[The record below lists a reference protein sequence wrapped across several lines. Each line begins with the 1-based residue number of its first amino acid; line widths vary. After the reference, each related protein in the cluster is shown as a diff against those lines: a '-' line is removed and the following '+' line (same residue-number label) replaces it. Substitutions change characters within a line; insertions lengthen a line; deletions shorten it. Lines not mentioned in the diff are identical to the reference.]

1 MYLISSDATELK
13 RGSEPIAV
21 EPQVFDLLVYL
32 VQNRD
37 RVVSKDDLI
46 ASVWGGR
53 IVSDS
58 TLTSR
63 INAVRKA
70 VGDSGEKQS
79 LIRTIA
85 RKGIRFVSAVDEQDT
100 LDGAGPDRS
109 RTPPP
114 TLHQEVH
121 FCTASDGVRIAY
133 AEVGK
138 GIPLLRTGHWL
149 THLEYDWESPVWS
162 SFLREIA
169 VGRRLIRYDA
179 RGNGLSDWEV
189 DEISFEAFV
198 RDIESVVEATGLDKF
213 DLLGVS
219 QGAAISVAYAVRHP
233 ERVRHLV
240 LYGGFARGRRMRGSQ
255 QEIANSDAIATL
267 MRQGWG
273 QENPAFRQM
282 FTSLFIPGATPE
294 QMEWFN
300 DLQRI
305 TTSPD
310 NAVRLRHAVD
320 LIDVTNLLPRVQSPT
335 LVLHCRHD
343 AVQPFPKRAAELAA
357 GIPGRALRDAR
368 RAQPH
373 HAAMPTPKL
382 GSRFFEEV
390 KAFLKSVT
398 STPEFLH
405 VPGAAEEF
413 ADRLHEY
420 LRKIRP
426 MLDRVDFEP
435 ALLRALR
442 LLHR

>member
-1 MYLISSDATELK
+1 MTLQFHFENHALDIERRELRRGAELIAM
-13 RGSEPIAV
+13 
-21 EPQVFDLLVYL
+21 EPQVFDLLTYL

-37 RVVSKDDLI
+37 RVVTKDDMI
-46 ASVWGGR
+46 AAVWSGR
-53 IVSDS
+53 IVSES

-70 VGDSGEKQS
+70 VGDSGDEQR

-85 RKGIRFVSAVDEQDT
+85 RKGIRFVGEVSETAAQRAT
-100 LDGAGPDRS
+100 GPGAR
-109 RTPPP
+109 PPAAP
-114 TLHQEVH
+114 IPLHQEVH
-121 FCTASDGVRIAY
+121 FCTSSDGVRIAY

-162 SFLREIA
+162 PFLQGIA
-169 VGRRLIRYDA
+169 AGRRLIRYDA

-189 DEISFEAFV
+189 AEISFEAFV

-255 QEIANSDAIATL
+255 QEIAYSDAIATL

-282 FTSLFIPGATPE
+282 FTSQFIPGGTAE

-310 NAVRLRHAVD
+310 NAVRLRYAVD
-320 LIDVTNLLPRVQSPT
+320 VIDVTDLLPRVQSPT
-335 LVLHCRHD
+335 LVLHCRND
-343 AVQPFPKRAAELAA
+343 AVQPFEEGRRLAA
-357 GIPGRALRDAR
+357 GIPGARFVTLEGRNHIILPGDA
-368 RAQPH
+368 
-373 HAAMPTPKL
+373 
-382 GSRFFEEV
+382 SWERFFEEV
-390 KAFLKSVT
+390 KSFLS
-398 STPEFLH
+398 S
-405 VPGAAEEF
+405 
-413 ADRLHEY
+413 
-420 LRKIRP
+420 
-426 MLDRVDFEP
+426 
-435 ALLRALR
+435 
-442 LLHR
+442 

>member
-1 MYLISSDATELK
+1 LQFHFENQALDVERRELRRDSELIAM
-13 RGSEPIAV
+13 
-21 EPQVFDLLVYL
+21 EPQVFDLLTYL

-37 RVVSKDDLI
+37 RVVTKNDMI
-46 ASVWGGR
+46 AAVWSGR
-53 IVSDS
+53 IVSES
-58 TLTSR
+58 SLTSR

-70 VGDSGEKQS
+70 VGDSGDEQR

-85 RKGIRFVSAVDEQDT
+85 RKGIRFVGEVSETPAQGVT
-100 LDGAGPDRS
+100 GTTARS
-109 RTPPP
+109 PVASVR
-114 TLHQEVH
+114 LHQEVH

-149 THLEYDWESPVWS
+149 THLEYDWESPVWR
-162 SFLREIA
+162 SFLQEIA

-198 RDIESVVEATGLDKF
+198 RDIESVVEATGLEKF

-240 LYGGFARGRRMRGSQ
+240 LYGGFVRGRRMRGSQ
-255 QEIANSDAIATL
+255 QEIANSDAITTL

-310 NAVRLRHAVD
+310 NAVRLRDAVD
-320 LIDVTNLLPRVQSPT
+320 LIDVTDLLPRVQSPT

-343 AVQPFPKRAAELAA
+343 AIQPFEEGRRLAA
-357 GIPGRALRDAR
+357 GIPGARFVTLEGRNHVILPGDA
-368 RAQPH
+368 
-373 HAAMPTPKL
+373 
-382 GSRFFEEV
+382 SWERFFEEL
-390 KAFLKSVT
+390 KAFLS
-398 STPEFLH
+398 S
-405 VPGAAEEF
+405 
-413 ADRLHEY
+413 
-420 LRKIRP
+420 
-426 MLDRVDFEP
+426 
-435 ALLRALR
+435 
-442 LLHR
+442 

>member
-1 MYLISSDATELK
+1 MTLQFHFENHALDIERRELR
-13 RGSEPIAV
+13 RGSELIAM
-21 EPQVFDLLVYL
+21 EPQVFDLLTYL
-32 VQNRD
+32 LQNRD
-37 RVVSKDDLI
+37 RVVTKDDMI
-46 ASVWGGR
+46 AAVWSGR
-53 IVSDS
+53 IVSES

-70 VGDSGEKQS
+70 VGDSGDEQR

-85 RKGIRFVSAVDEQDT
+85 RKGIRFVGEVSEKAAQ
-100 LDGAGPDRS
+100 RS
-109 RTPPP
+109 TAAAARPPVVP
-114 TLHQEVH
+114 VPLHQEVH

-162 SFLREIA
+162 SFLQEIA

-189 DEISFEAFV
+189 AEISFEAFV

-219 QGAAISVAYAVRHP
+219 QGAAISVAYAIRHP

-282 FTSLFIPGATPE
+282 FTSQFIPGATAE

-310 NAVRLRHAVD
+310 NAVRLRYAVD
-320 LIDVTNLLPRVQSPT
+320 VIDVTDLLPRVQSPT

-343 AVQPFPKRAAELAA
+343 AVQPFEEGRRLAA
-357 GIPGRALRDAR
+357 GIPGARFVTLEGRNHIILPGDA
-368 RAQPH
+368 
-373 HAAMPTPKL
+373 
-382 GSRFFEEV
+382 SWERFFDEA
-390 KAFLKSVT
+390 KAFLS
-398 STPEFLH
+398 S
-405 VPGAAEEF
+405 
-413 ADRLHEY
+413 
-420 LRKIRP
+420 
-426 MLDRVDFEP
+426 
-435 ALLRALR
+435 
-442 LLHR
+442 